1 MLSQDLKRLRA
12 TYDDWIYGRVKPTEA
27 DMAAFSR
34 DLGLCLAQASMID
47 LGIDPKRF
55 DVVIA
60 SEEPETNV
68 VLFPRGR
75 MAPRRPPMPHGFDGD
90 GF

>member
-12 TYDDWIYGRVKPTEA
+12 TYDDWIYGRAKPTPA

-34 DLGLCLAQASMID
+34 DLGLCLAQASMIE

-55 DVVIA
+55 DAVIA

-68 VLFPRGR
+68 ILFSRSH
-75 MAPRRPPMPHGFDGD
+75 MAPRRPPMHHEADGD
-90 GF
+90 AF